1 MKVIKVN
8 NTYYNLSQYQFYF
21 FGTGILQLVTS
32 EEATIHR
39 NSKDNYDVYLGT
51 DVQLTFLNPTKQ
63 TEFQYKF
70 ESFLMSDARM
80 IDFSNDL
87 KESSNEELNHH
98 DNHQEIIE
106 YDPMLV
112 VAAQTVVSAQSA
124 SASFLQR
131 KLNLGYNRCGRI
143 MDELETIKIIGPF
156 EGSAPRKVLFQDSNE
171 LNAHLQAL
179 RLL

>member
-8 NTYYNLSQYQFYF
+8 NTYYNLSQYQYYF
-21 FGTGILQLVTS
+21 IGTGNFHLSNS

-39 NSKDNYDVYLGT
+39 YSKDNYDVYLGT

-87 KESSNEELNHH
+87 KETSNEELTHQ
-98 DNHQEIIE
+98 DDHQEIIE
-106 YDPMLV
+106 YDPMLI
-112 VAAQTVVSAQSA
+112 VAAETVVSAQEGSA
-124 SASFLQR
+124 SLLQQ
-131 KLNLGYNRCGRI
+131 KLKLGYNRCGRI
-143 MDELETIKIIGPF
+143 MDELETFKIIGPF
-156 EGSAPRKVLFQDSNE
+156 EGSAPRKVLFKDLKE
-171 LNAHLQAL
+171 LKTHLQAL
-179 RLL
+179 GLF